1 MAVVTVHELEKTFI
15 KGLLR
20 RRHVALRGASF
31 SVEEGEI
38 FGFLGPN
45 GAGKTTT
52 LKILMGLIQQ
62 DRGRAEIF
70 GAPAGTPSTRARVG
84 YLPESPYFYDHLT
97 ALELLDM
104 VGALYGLDRPTRM
117 RRAHDLLEKVGI
129 AHAARRALRTY
140 SKGMLQRVGLAQAII
155 GDPDLIVLD
164 EPMTGLDP
172 IGRREVRDM
181 VLELRDQGKTV
192 LLCTHVLADA
202 VVMCDRVGIVVGGKV
217 RDQGLLSDLLD
228 PKVLRVDVLFRA
240 PEEVA
245 SETAASIGARVSLRS
260 TAEGW
265 VASLSEQGD
274 LGQFLTA
281 CVAGGGEVLQV
292 TPHKETL
299 EALFIQEATKGAS
312 A

>member
-62 DRGRAEIF
+62 DSGRAEIF

-104 VGALYGLDRPTRM
+104 VGALYGLDRPTRT
-117 RRAHDLLEKVGI
+117 RRAHELLEKVGI

-155 GDPDLIVLD
+155 ADPDLIVLD

-181 VLELRDQGKTV
+181 VIELRDQGKTV

-202 VVMCDRVGIVVGGKV
+202 VVMCDRVGIVVGGVV

-240 PEEVA
+240 PEQVA
-245 SETAASIGARVSLRS
+245 SEMAASLGERAGSGAPQRG
-260 TAEGW
+260 GW
-265 VASLSEQGD
+265 RPCRIRR
-274 LGQFLTA
+274 T
-281 CVAGGGEVLQV
+281 
-292 TPHKETL
+292 
-299 EALFIQEATKGAS
+299 S
-312 A
+312 ADF